1 MLARSLDQCLQVY
14 ILPLSRS
21 EFYLPNSADNRFDVT
36 SILNPDL
43 SLNETAWEQARPML
57 LTPYFALSY
66 ALSFAALSSILVH
79 VYLWHREEIKE
90 GKPLNLMKRSKLK

>member
-1 MLARSLDQCLQVY
+1 
-14 ILPLSRS
+14 
-21 EFYLPNSADNRFDVT
+21 VT

-79 VYLWHREEIKE
+79 VYLWHRDEIKE
-90 GKPLNLMKRSKLK
+90 GKWYLTTFSDPRSIVKPYRVAGSLMISISKLSLALMTVVS